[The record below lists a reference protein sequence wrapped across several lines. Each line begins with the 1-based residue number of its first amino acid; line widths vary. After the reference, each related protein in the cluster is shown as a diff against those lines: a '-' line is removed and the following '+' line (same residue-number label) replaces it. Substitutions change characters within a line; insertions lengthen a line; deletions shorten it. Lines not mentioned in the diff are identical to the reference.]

1 MWSRAGVPGPWSPAK
16 AGRCTLLLLV
26 LAVVLPACYSSVD
39 LKQALQVTDV
49 STGWYDAGIVDGKNK
64 LVPSVTFKLTKSPDV
79 RLSSASLNVVFRKD
93 TGEEHDDVFV
103 QRVEFVANNETAP
116 IVVRGTTGYTG
127 DPPQSRADM
136 LKNSQFR
143 DMDAEIFVRQSSS
156 QWIPLHKVRIVR
168 QLLTR

>member
-1 MWSRAGVPGPWSPAK
+1 MWSRAGAPGPAK
-16 AGRCTLLLLV
+16 AGRYVILPILSAL
-26 LAVVLPACYSSVD
+26 VLPACYSSVD

-64 LVPSVTFKLTKSPDV
+64 LVPSVTFKLTKSPGV
-79 RLSSASLNVVFRKD
+79 RVSSASLNVVFRKD

-103 QRVEFVANNETAP
+103 QRVEFGGNDETAP

-156 QWIPLHKVRIVR
+156 QWIPLHKVRIAR
-168 QLLTR
+168 QLITR

>member
-1 MWSRAGVPGPWSPAK
+1 M
-16 AGRCTLLLLV
+16 TFILLALL
-26 LAVVLPACYSSVD
+26 LPACYSNVD

-64 LVPSVTFKLTKSPDV
+64 LVPSVTFKLKKSPDV

-103 QRVEFVANNETAP
+103 QRVEFGPDNETP
-116 IVVRGTTGYTG
+116 TITVRGTTGYTG

-136 LKNSQFR
+136 LKNSQFH

-156 QWIPLHKVRIVR
+156 QWVPLHKVRIAR
-168 QLLTR
+168 QLITR